1 MGTMHRYDSEDR
13 QHYLFQQRYSIKL
26 KPRLLYVG
34 ELKKREGWQ
43 ENPHQHEFCEIIFIT
58 DGSGT
63 VTANGIVHPVTKGDL
78 VIYNPD
84 LIHAEEN
91 SADAPMQVLF
101 LALNSL
107 KITDLPENYLLP
119 PGLDIV
125 FHSGRFYDTFLSL
138 FNRMISEFEH
148 KDIFYAEI
156 SQNLALTF
164 VMYVFR
170 IINEQEKDST
180 PLLQNNANISEAL
193 TYIHNNLHQELTLES
208 IAKHCHLNKYYLSHL
223 FSQYQGISLGK
234 YVLQLR
240 MKEAMHLLRETTLSV
255 NDVADR
261 VGFNDIS
268 YFCRT
273 FKKETTLTPLQYR
286 KKL

>member
-34 ELKKREGWQ
+34 ELKKRDGWQ
-43 ENPHQHEFCEIIFIT
+43 EKPHQHEFCEIIFIT
-58 DGSGT
+58 DGQGT
-63 VTANGIVHPVTKGDL
+63 VTANGISHPVKKGDL

-84 LIHAEEN
+84 LVHAEEN

-125 FHSGRFYDTFLSL
+125 FHSDRFYDTFLSL
-138 FNRMISEFEH
+138 FNRMISEFEN

-193 TYIHNNLHQELTLES
+193 TYIQENLHQELTLES
-208 IAKHCHLNKYYLSHL
+208 IANHCHLNKYYLSHL